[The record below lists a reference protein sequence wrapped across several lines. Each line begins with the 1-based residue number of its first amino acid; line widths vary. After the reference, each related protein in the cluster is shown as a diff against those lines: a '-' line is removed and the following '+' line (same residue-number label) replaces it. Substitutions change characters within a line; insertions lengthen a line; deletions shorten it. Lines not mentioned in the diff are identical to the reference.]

1 MFSLLSMAA
10 RNLLR
15 NKRRT
20 TITVLGI
27 AMGLSLIQMTYNLN
41 FGNYTKL
48 LDSGIRGTAGHVVLQ
63 HPQWQEE
70 REVEQVVEN
79 SLALAEALRADNP
92 QALIARRIFAGGL
105 LTSPTNTIPTGI
117 LGIDP
122 EIERQLSSTAE
133 KMVEGAWLEPG
144 DAKGILIGDTLAKRL
159 GVGLKGRVV
168 VMAPAP
174 DDPSESVSQLFR
186 VRGIYHSGVATLD
199 NFTGITTVEGAQP
212 LLRGTDSAH
221 QIAVV
226 FDDDT
231 QTAAAFAKAEGMDR
245 GGAAALS
252 WKEAVPDLR
261 NFIQADTQTNDTFF
275 FVIGF
280 IVVLGVVNTMLM
292 SVLERVR
299 EFGVMLAVGMR
310 PGRLAMLVLTEGVL
324 LGAAAALLGTLLGA
338 AFTYP
343 LATTGL
349 DFSAAYG
356 ETIETAGVAM
366 DTLLIAKYAPTRM
379 AAYAVS
385 AIFMTVLASAWP
397 AWRVTRMRPI
407 QAIQH
412 L

>member
-1 MFSLLSMAA
+1 MFSLISMAA

-70 REVEQVVEN
+70 REVEQVIEG
-79 SLALAEALRADNP
+79 SQALAEALEADNP
-92 QALIARRIFAGGL
+92 EALIARRIFAGGL
-105 LTSPTNTIPTGI
+105 LTSPTNTVPTGI

-122 EIERQLSSTAE
+122 EPESQLSRTAE
-133 KMVEGAWLEPG
+133 NMVEREWLEPG
-144 DAKGILIGDTLAKRL
+144 DTKGILIGDTLAKRL

-168 VMAPAP
+168 VMAPDP
-174 DDPSESVSQLFR
+174 DNPSESISLLFR
-186 VRGIYHSGVATLD
+186 VRGIFHSGVATLD
-199 NFTGITTVEGAQP
+199 NFTGIATIEGAQP
-212 LLRGTDSAH
+212 LLPGTDSVH

-226 FDDDT
+226 YDDDT
-231 QTAAAFAKAEGMDR
+231 QTAAAFAKAEAMDL

-252 WKEAVPDLR
+252 WQEAVPDLR

-310 PGRLAMLVLTEGVL
+310 PARLAMLVLTEGVL
-324 LGAAAALLGTLLGA
+324 LGTAAAILGTLLGA

-343 LATTGL
+343 LVTTGL

-366 DTLLIAKYAPTRM
+366 DTLLIAKYAPSRM